1 MNYLKKLSR
10 MMLTILAVVLIVS
23 ACAKQPNI
31 KDPEPENKD
40 AAIAF
45 AKEYND
51 LNGKTN
57 PNNGKEYKTL
67 EVKNEN
73 PIVLSSFAEINS
85 LLKSGTGVIYLGF
98 PECPWCRT
106 LLPVL
111 LDVADQEYIN
121 TIYYLN
127 VKELRD
133 AKKLDE
139 AGKVVT
145 EKEGAE
151 GYAEFLTLM
160 DSHLDVY
167 DGLEDPSIK
176 RLYVPAVIFVK
187 DGDVKLFH
195 VGTVDS
201 QEDPYQPLTTEQYQ
215 ELYDMLKKATQ
226 ATLRQACDTEEES
239 KAC

>member
-1 MNYLKKLSR
+1 MNYFKKLSR
-10 MMLTILAVVLIVS
+10 MLLTTLAVLLVVS
-23 ACAKQPNI
+23 ACAKQPA
-31 KDPEPENKD
+31 KDPEPENKE

-51 LNGKTN
+51 LNGTTN
-57 PNNGKEYKTL
+57 PNNSKEYKTL
-67 EVKNEN
+67 DVKTEN
-73 PIVLSSFAEINS
+73 PIVFSSFQEINE

-111 LDVADQEYIN
+111 LDVADQEFIN

-133 AKKLDE
+133 VKKLDQS
-139 AGKVVT
+139 GSVVT

-151 GYAEFLTLM
+151 GYAEFLSLM
-160 DSHLDVY
+160 EAHLDAY

-187 DGDVKLFH
+187 EGEVQLFH

-215 ELYDMLKKATQ
+215 ELYGLLKEATK
-226 ATLRQACDTEEES
+226 ATLRLACETEES